1 MNTSHEGASFPMAEH
16 EHESE
21 AEIIILAQSGLGF
34 GEGTISTKDQL
45 ERGELTA
52 EALEVGLYIIMNDP
66 EVFGLVDHDAYDDGC
81 GDGRPVSKVFVL
93 INSATGKT
101 KEYFN
106 KSRRRAKLFGG
117 GLIAASSMWRNV
129 SGGPT
134 NGETVLGDRE
144 FISNEL
150 KERGI
155 MYGAHTDSHA
165 EGENCGCGAIDKY
178 PEITRN
184 VLKYRQHIEG
194 VLRALYGESY
204 EDNESAIVS
213 AFGQYETIAD
223 NQIYFSNADGQSSM
237 DFMLEQGAVVK
248 QLDKNHMEDFVVMN
262 DIEGTTF
269 DQRIFD
275 SKLKERGIAEEVQV
289 FAVDTWRGRMYAD
302 AIADI
307 ARRHMPTSDLEA
319 VRKQAYADFLIRTLA
334 VSATLT
340 KGDQPVVGRV
350 DGVKSNFSLPVAA

>member
-1 MNTSHEGASFPMAEH
+1 MAEH
-16 EHESE
+16 EHESQP
-21 AEIIILAQSGLGF
+21 EIIVLAPNGLGF

-45 ERGELTA
+45 ERGELSP
-52 EALEVGLYIIMNDP
+52 EAMKIGMEVILTNP
-66 EVFGLVDHDAYDDGC
+66 NVFGAVDHDAYDDGC
-81 GDGRPVSKVFVL
+81 GDGRPVSTVFVL

-101 KEYFN
+101 KEFFN

-129 SGGPT
+129 SGAPQ

-144 FISNEL
+144 FISVEL

-178 PEITRN
+178 PLITRN
-184 VLKYRQHIEG
+184 AVAYKSQIQG
-194 VLRALYGESY
+194 VLGALYGDSY
-204 EDNESAIVS
+204 ADNESAIAA
-213 AFGQYETIAD
+213 AFAQYESVAE
-223 NQIYFSNADGQSSM
+223 NEEYFSNADGKSSM
-237 DFMLEQGAVVK
+237 DFILEQGAVVK
-248 QLDKNHMEDFVVMN
+248 QLDKHHLEDFVVMN
-262 DIEGTTF
+262 DIEGTSF
-269 DQRIFD
+269 DQRAFD
-275 SKLKERGIAEEVQV
+275 AVLKELGVVEEVQV
-289 FAVDTWRGRMYAD
+289 FVVDTWRGRMYAD
-302 AIADI
+302 AIADV
-307 ARRHMPTSDLEA
+307 ARRHMPDADPET

-350 DGVKSNFSLPVAA
+350 DTAKAHFGLAVAA